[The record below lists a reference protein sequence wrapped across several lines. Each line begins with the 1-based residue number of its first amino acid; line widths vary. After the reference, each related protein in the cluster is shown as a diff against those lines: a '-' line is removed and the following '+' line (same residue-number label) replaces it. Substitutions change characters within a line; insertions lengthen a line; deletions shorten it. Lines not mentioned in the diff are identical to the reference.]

1 MSSASSSSILG
12 RVALAAAAI
21 VGIPSAV
28 SAQGTFTYLPGPA
41 YDVTADGSQVVGTQ
55 AAGAYIY
62 DIATNSFN
70 LIGPASSAFGISAD
84 GHHVIGDIVD
94 ANNNDSAGWWDP
106 TFGWTALGTFP
117 GFGGCGSSISSAY
130 EISHDGNTVVGL
142 GWQGCSARAFKW
154 TAATGVVQLQGL
166 VASDGTRANSISGD
180 GRYVGGWETVGA
192 ANPRRAT
199 LWGPSGPPTLILQ
212 SGINTSGAGEII
224 DMNRDGSVVCGIHAN
239 QGFVW
244 TKTSGVTLIPKL
256 PGVTSTVYA
265 QAVSDDGAV
274 VFGSGSAFAGQPW
287 VWTQAGG
294 TQSLAN
300 FLTNQG
306 ITGFNPADLLVATGM
321 SADGSV
327 LCGWGFAGGWV
338 IQWNRPATWL
348 NLGGELA
355 GSNGQTPELVGYG
368 GMVAG
373 QHVGLS
379 LTKTLPNAPA
389 TLVLGTSPI
398 NLPINGGLLVP
409 FPQVVLSGLFTNAA
423 GELALSAPW
432 PPGVPSGVGLYF
444 QYWLADAGN
453 PFGVSATNS
462 MVAITP

>member
-1 MSSASSSSILG
+1 MSSPSF
-12 RVALAAAAI
+12 VARLAAAAI
-21 VGIPSAV
+21 VSVAASSAA

-41 YDVTADGSQVVGTQ
+41 YDVSADGAKVVGVD
-55 AAGAYIY
+55 ANGAYIY
-62 DIATNSFN
+62 DINSNTFN
-70 LIGPASSAFGISAD
+70 AIGPATTALGISAD
-84 GHHVIGDIVD
+84 GNHVIGDID
-94 ANNNDSAGWWDP
+94 DPNNNESAGWWDP

-130 EISHDGNTVVGL
+130 EISHDGTTVVGL

-154 TAATGVVQLQGL
+154 TAGTGVVQLQGL
-166 VASDGTRANSISGD
+166 VSSDGTRANSISGD

-239 QGFVW
+239 QAFVW
-244 TKTSGVTLIPKL
+244 TKTTGVTLIPKL
-256 PGVTSTVYA
+256 PGVTGTVYA

-294 TQSLAN
+294 TQSLAT

-306 ITGFNPADLLVATGM
+306 IGGFNPSDLLVATGM

-327 LCGWGFAGGWV
+327 LCGWGFGGGWV
-338 IQWNRPATWL
+338 IQWSRPATWV

-355 GSNGQTPELVGYG
+355 GSNGQSPELVGYG

-398 NLPINGGLLVP
+398 NQPINGGLLVP
-409 FPQVVLSGLFTNAA
+409 FPQVVLPGLFTNAA

-432 PPGVPSGVGLYF
+432 PPSVPSGIGLYF
-444 QYWLADAGN
+444 QYWLGDGGN
-453 PFGVSATNS
+453 PFGVSATNAV
-462 MVAITP
+462 VAITP